1 LRIFCAAQAL
11 DGLPVTVILR
21 VPFILRPDSHT
32 EPETKQNRRATML
45 PNEFEIRAH
54 LQRLEDEA
62 DRILAT
68 RALAETDTRNATAVP
83 GRQRSFL
90 ADIFRHL
97 QFRPLA
103 R

>member
-1 LRIFCAAQAL
+1 LRIFCAAQAPH
-11 DGLPVTVILR
+11 GLPVTVILR
-21 VPFILRPDSHT
+21 VLFILRPDSHT
-32 EPETKQNRRATML
+32 ESETEQNRRATML

-54 LQRLEDEA
+54 IDRLEDEA

-68 RALAETDTRNATAVP
+68 RALAEIETRNAKPVP

-90 ADIFRHL
+90 ADVFRHL
-97 QFRPLA
+97 LFRPLA